1 MSANSRRYKKSN
13 RKRQRR
19 QQSKTKAKKFMKLDD
34 IDFENKSL
42 GRHCVQLS
50 ESFRDQLSNNDQGHQ
65 DFDESLIMS
74 SKSML
79 KDHSKVETSEQ
90 TFIKAFEQ
98 MSNMIC
104 KKLDQ
109 NNHLLQQLLSQTS
122 QPSSLIPAQHQN
134 SSIEEDKY
142 EIGATYQSEF
152 PEFHEQSQEPEREL
166 YPFEKFA
173 KNELGLIRGKN
184 KSFYHY

>member
-1 MSANSRRYKKSN
+1 MSANSKRYKKSN

-19 QQSKTKAKKFMKLDD
+19 QQSKIKAKKFMKLDD
-34 IDFENKSL
+34 VDLENKSL
-42 GRHCVQLS
+42 GRHFVQLS

-104 KKLDQ
+104 KKLD
-109 NNHLLQQLLSQTS
+109 
-122 QPSSLIPAQHQN
+122 
-134 SSIEEDKY
+134 
-142 EIGATYQSEF
+142 
-152 PEFHEQSQEPEREL
+152 
-166 YPFEKFA
+166 
-173 KNELGLIRGKN
+173 
-184 KSFYHY
+184 